1 MKRHDSLEMSPSDSD
16 SESVNRLLQFLAKEG
31 EHADK
36 HQKCHWIS
44 WLFIINLI
52 LKQPLKGKS
61 VCETHSWHPL
71 TLA

>member
-1 MKRHDSLEMSPSDSD
+1 MSAVTLSLLTDCYSSWQKKENMPT
-16 SESVNRLLQFLAKEG
+16 NIKNATGLA
-31 EHADK
+31 D
-36 HQKCHWIS
+36 
-44 WLFIINLI
+44 LFIINLI